1 MKILKIQE
9 QMYQKIKDIWISSN
23 PLRCGE
29 IIIEAGMV
37 KAFWWIIQEDEKE
50 KQEHTT
56 FIAMDHDDE
65 DNDHDEDD
73 FVDDHGH
80 DDHDDD
86 DFQS

>member
-1 MKILKIQE
+1 
-9 QMYQKIKDIWISSN
+9 
-23 PLRCGE
+23 
-29 IIIEAGMV
+29 MV

-50 KQEHTT
+50 KQEHTS

-80 DDHDDD
+80 DDYDDD
-86 DFQS
+86 DFQN

>member
-29 IIIEAGMV
+29 IITEAGMV

-56 FIAMDHDDE
+56 FIAMYHYDKDTDH
-65 DNDHDEDD
+65 
-73 FVDDHGH
+73 DDHGH
-80 DDHDDD
+80 DD
-86 DFQS
+86 FQN